1 MEFSN
6 HLIKNWT
13 IIYPIRQSFVK
24 NDECPIF
31 SNVDINS
38 RCEILLLLIIKTLKK
53 KEREREDRKEDNEE
67 IKYLNEIRRY
77 INNNYSHFLQPF
89 PTTWSANC
97 ALQSKRTLRFRI
109 MLYVLS
115 VLYTPFN
122 ESASSSWKV
131 WFIVDKASRR
141 FWKIFPC
148 YKLFLYVNRGV
159 WGWSVSR
166 FPILRHRYPLE
177 PPAAPF
183 IAMVPRYRCASF
195 EKINFIQ
202 YRQLS
207 ANFISLRSEQYDR
220 TNLQS
225 ILIRVYV
232 YIYTGYADDTIRV
245 GKKKIE

>member
-1 MEFSN
+1 M
-6 HLIKNWT
+6 
-13 IIYPIRQSFVK
+13 Y
-24 NDECPIF
+24 
-31 SNVDINS
+31 
-38 RCEILLLLIIKTLKK
+38 
-53 KEREREDRKEDNEE
+53 
-67 IKYLNEIRRY
+67 
-77 INNNYSHFLQPF
+77 NYSHFLQPL

-109 MLYVLS
+109 MLYVFS

-177 PPAAPF
+177 PPAAPN
-183 IAMVPRYRCASF
+183 IAMAPRYRCASF

-202 YRQLS
+202 WYQLS
-207 ANFISLRSEQYDR
+207 ANFISLLHSEQCGREPNKLAVYS
-220 TNLQS
+220 N
-225 ILIRVYV
+225 RVLSGIC
-232 YIYTGYADDTIRV
+232 IYTYIHADDTIRRIE
-245 GKKKIE
+245 KKKQIE